1 MEILLLIIF
10 VGGLLLYRT
19 TEDKADEAIS
29 AQFDHA
35 ADNPRSVTGAVSLGQ
50 GCATAILSA
59 IILALIVALTV
70 GSIGL
75 IAISEM
81 EPYQTESSH
90 SQP

>member
-1 MEILLLIIF
+1 VEIIILIIF
-10 VGGLLLYRT
+10 VAGLLLYRT
-19 TEDKADEAIS
+19 TEDKADEAVS

-35 ADNPRSVTGAVSLGQ
+35 ADNPRSLTGAVSLGQ
-50 GCATAILSA
+50 GCAIAILSA

-81 EPYQTESSH
+81 EPYQTERGYDRR
-90 SQP
+90 